1 MVVVIFLIGSAIK
14 SNFILSD
21 VSYSDESIDS
31 VMIKREKRWLLF
43 FMIICALV
51 MGLRASTVGED
62 TQRYM
67 SYFNYTSSLPLGSVD
82 IAAMNTG
89 VDIGYAILMKIISLV
104 YNDYIFFQL
113 MVSIF
118 VCLGY
123 AYYISKNRIDISIGI
138 AVFLG
143 SGLFFAAFNTTRQ
156 SCALTFFLIA
166 WTFLQERKYVK
177 TFILIIIAV
186 SMHMSAILF
195 AIPAIIYIFR
205 KHRFIYWVVP
215 STAIIVAL
223 FYRRLLIFLASVLPQ
238 YSHITDNNNQYMSVG
253 LSAIVWII
261 VAAISLLILKKYE
274 KYQMK
279 EKIYAVC
286 ALFYPFFSSLGLA
299 VNSFERLGFY
309 FIPFISMVF
318 DCFGKKEFASNRI
331 IYRVIVCLCFLVWF
345 MIASKSYPY
354 ELASLFGGA
363 N

>member
-1 MVVVIFLIGSAIK
+1 MIYLMVVVIFLIGSAIK

-205 KHRFIYWVVP
+205 KNKYKF
-215 STAIIVAL
+215 
-223 FYRRLLIFLASVLPQ
+223 
-238 YSHITDNNNQYMSVG
+238 
-253 LSAIVWII
+253 
-261 VAAISLLILKKYE
+261 KKYE
-274 KYQMK
+274 IFYKFMK
-279 EKIYAVC
+279 K
-286 ALFYPFFSSLGLA
+286 
-299 VNSFERLGFY
+299 
-309 FIPFISMVF
+309 
-318 DCFGKKEFASNRI
+318 
-331 IYRVIVCLCFLVWF
+331 
-345 MIASKSYPY
+345 
-354 ELASLFGGA
+354 
-363 N
+363 